1 MLTQVLQTYPQPI
14 AYAYGRVVRAGSEIE
29 RLDQIL
35 RCAEVTTRYLA
46 ALAIASFA
54 ARQDTSI
61 APPEALADFKGS
73 LSFGHFLTVVQAIA
87 NLPIRHPLQSPLSLS
102 FKQRNNPAA
111 QNLVALLN
119 IRNEL
124 GHDLSGLS
132 KARASQIFQ
141 QHRPQELLEAILSGV
156 EPLAGLPLFLVEQ
169 YDVKNKVL
177 VAVRLRLMGEQ
188 SEPIPDQVALSEGF
202 AEKEQL
208 YVGARDGVL
217 RLHPLLLWGL
227 ELKRATNS
235 IYFLHRTNDH
245 LEYSSLIQAE
255 QPSQP
260 PAASVLRG
268 LLRGESRPLEPVT
281 LHDGRSFLDEWVEQ
295 REAILSGSRGITQ
308 TIPWDT
314 LDQKTIKWYAAILR
328 SRTKAEE
335 AQPVKL
341 IRERLL
347 DGRGEVN
354 PDEWRQLKLLFG
366 PGPSTIRREI
376 GRDVLDLRVRQSPE
390 ERWTERLE
398 LAENLL
404 ETLRQAVEFIG
415 QHNPL
420 IKELSVDDF
429 QKPAGSVDY
438 VAVRE
443 ALINL
448 MIHQDYTDPRTVAQI
463 ELEPHRTTMVNA
475 GAALVSTEELLD
487 GGTSTARNPLV
498 ARALKLIGFAE
509 LAGSGLRE
517 AHRLWRNAR
526 RQPIVVASDDANNR
540 FRIVLDSRPLKVVA
554 DTFWQQHLGV
564 KLSPEQAQV
573 LSILSASL
581 EGMSFGELC
590 SGTGFHSKDLQQ
602 MGDFLAMQQLIDRV
616 EDQYRLK
623 AHLIELAKQ
632 RKTKK

>member
-1 MLTQVLQTYPQPI
+1 MLTNVLQTYPQPI
-14 AYAYGRVVRAGSEIE
+14 AYAYGRVVRAGSDIE

-54 ARQDTSI
+54 AREDATVPPPVALTS
-61 APPEALADFKGS
+61 LTGN
-73 LSFGHFLTVVQAIA
+73 LSFGHFLAVAQEVA
-87 NLPIRHPLQSPLSLS
+87 NLAIRHPLQPQISLSL
-102 FKQRNNPAA
+102 KQKNNPAA
-111 QNLVALLN
+111 QNLVTLLN

-141 QHRPQELLEAILSGV
+141 QRRPQELLEEILTGV
-156 EPLAGLPLFLVEQ
+156 EPLASQPLFLVEQ

-177 VAVRLRLMGEQ
+177 YAVRLRLMGEQ

-268 LLRGESRPLEPVT
+268 LLQGESRPLEPVT
-281 LHDGRSFLDEWVEQ
+281 LHDGRSFLDEWAEQ
-295 REAILSGSRGITQ
+295 RDAILSGSRGITQ
-308 TIPWDT
+308 MIPWET
-314 LDQKTIKWYAAILR
+314 LDQKTIKWYANILR

-335 AQPVKL
+335 TQPVKL

-347 DGRGEVN
+347 DGRGEVS
-354 PDEWRQLKLLFG
+354 PDEFRQLKLLFG
-366 PGPSTIRREI
+366 AGPGVVRREI

-390 ERWTERLE
+390 ERWAERLE

-404 ETLRQAVEFIG
+404 ETLRQAVDFIG
-415 QHNPL
+415 RHNPL
-420 IKELSVDDF
+420 IKELTVDSF

-448 MIHQDYTDPRTVAQI
+448 MIHQDYSDPRTVAQI
-463 ELEPHRTTMVNA
+463 ELEPDRTTMVMP
-475 GAALVSTEELLD
+475 EP
-487 GGTSTARNPLV
+487 RWC
-498 ARALKLIGFAE
+498 
-509 LAGSGLRE
+509 LRK
-517 AHRLWRNAR
+517 N
-526 RQPIVVASDDANNR
+526 
-540 FRIVLDSRPLKVVA
+540 
-554 DTFWQQHLGV
+554 
-564 KLSPEQAQV
+564 
-573 LSILSASL
+573 
-581 EGMSFGELC
+581 
-590 SGTGFHSKDLQQ
+590 
-602 MGDFLAMQQLIDRV
+602 
-616 EDQYRLK
+616 
-623 AHLIELAKQ
+623 
-632 RKTKK
+632 

>member
-1 MLTQVLQTYPQPI
+1 MLTNVSQTYPQPI
-14 AYAYGRVVRAGSEIE
+14 AYAYGRVVRAGSDFE

-35 RCAEVTTRYLA
+35 RCAEVITRYLA

-54 ARQDTSI
+54 ARQDV
-61 APPEALADFKGS
+61 AVKPPEALADFKGN
-73 LSFGHFLTVVQAIA
+73 LSFGHFLAVVQAIS
-87 NLPIRHPLQSPLSLS
+87 NLAIRHPLQPHMSHSL
-102 FKQRNNPAA
+102 KQKNNPAA
-111 QNLVALLN
+111 QNLVTLLN

-124 GHDLSGLS
+124 GHDLSGLN
-132 KARASQIFQ
+132 KARANQIFQ
-141 QHRPQELLEAILSGV
+141 QHRPQELLEEILTGV

-169 YDVKNKVL
+169 YDIKNKVL
-177 VAVRLRLMGEQ
+177 YAVRLRLMGES

-208 YVGARDGVL
+208 YVGAREGVL
-217 RLHPLLLWGL
+217 RLHPMLLWGP
-227 ELKRATNS
+227 ELKRFTNS

-245 LEYSSLIQAE
+245 LEYSSLTQAE
-255 QPSQP
+255 QSGQP
-260 PAASVLRG
+260 PATSILRG
-268 LLRGESRPLEPVT
+268 LLQGESRPLEPVT
-281 LHDGRSFLDEWVEQ
+281 LYDGRSFLDEWAEQ

-308 TIPWDT
+308 AISWET
-314 LDQKTIKWYAAILR
+314 LDQKTIKWYAGILR

-341 IRERLL
+341 IREHLL
-347 DGRGEVN
+347 DGRGEVS
-354 PDEWRQLKLLFG
+354 PDELRQLKLLFG
-366 PGPSTIRREI
+366 AGPGAVRREI
-376 GRDVLDLRVRQSPE
+376 KRDVLDLRVRQSPE
-390 ERWTERLE
+390 ERLTERLE

-404 ETLRQAVEFIG
+404 ETLRQAVDFIG

-420 IKELSVDDF
+420 FKELSVDNF
-429 QKPAGSVDY
+429 QEPAGSVDY

-448 MIHQDYTDPRTVAQI
+448 MIHQDYSDPRTVAQI
-463 ELEPHRTTMVNA
+463 ELEPDRTTMVNA
-475 GAALVSTEELLD
+475 GASLVSQEELND

-526 RQPIVVASDDANNR
+526 RQPIVVASDDTNNR

-564 KLSPEQAQV
+564 KLSPEQARV
-573 LSILSASL
+573 LSLLSASL
-581 EGMSFGELC
+581 EGMSFAELC
-590 SGTGFHSKDLQQ
+590 AGTGYHSKEVQQ
-602 MGDFLAMQQLIDRV
+602 LCDYLVMQQLIDRA
-616 EDQYRLK
+616 EDHYRLK
-623 AHLIELAKQ
+623 SHLIELAKQ
-632 RKTKK
+632 RKPKA